1 MQTERSSVSVTNTQ
15 LQRMSHIQTHIHIV
29 MILTMSSLPVFW
41 ERLEMATVVRT
52 VEARHR

>member
-1 MQTERSSVSVTNTQ
+1 
-15 LQRMSHIQTHIHIV
+15 